1 MGYDTPLASGTEPAH
16 HWPMS
21 FIERTKARLH
31 ALDTRVPHEF
41 PTDAI
46 PDSFRYAS
54 VLMPFWE
61 ERGSIKMACILRSS
75 SAPTHASQV
84 AFPGGRIDDTD
95 ENALA
100 AALRETHE
108 EVGIPPERVHVFGR
122 LDDAWAMGKFHLIP
136 HVGWVDGVPDI
147 VHNPDEVEMAIVS
160 DLEPLMEPEA
170 RIPREVTHNGRTFT
184 SHYFELPG
192 ANLTGLS
199 ADLFYELLLWLRGEP
214 SSRGAGRLAEL
225 QQWQAQGFL
234 DVLGKK

>member
-1 MGYDTPLASGTEPAH
+1 
-16 HWPMS
+16 MS
-21 FIERTKARLH
+21 FVNTIKDRLH
-31 ALDTRVPHEF
+31 TLHTRVPHEF
-41 PTDAI
+41 AEGAI
-46 PDSFRYAS
+46 PETFRYAS
-54 VLMPFWE
+54 VLIPFWE
-61 ERGSIKMACILRSS
+61 ERGAIKMACILRSS
-75 SAPTHASQV
+75 TAPTHAGQV

-95 ENALA
+95 ADALA

-108 EVGIPPERVHVFGR
+108 EVGIHPDRIHVFGR

-147 VHNPDEVEMAIVS
+147 VHNPDEAEMAIIA
-160 DLEPLMEPEA
+160 DLEPLMDEAA

-199 ADLFYELLLWLRGEP
+199 ADIFYELLLWLKGEP
-214 SSRGAGRLAEL
+214 SSRGQGREEELARWL
-225 QQWQAQGFL
+225 DMGML

>member
-1 MGYDTPLASGTEPAH
+1 MNFVDRIKS
-16 HWPMS
+16 
-21 FIERTKARLH
+21 RLH
-31 ALDTRVPHEF
+31 ALDSRVPHEF
-41 PTDAI
+41 PEGAI
-46 PDSFRYAS
+46 PDTFRYAS
-54 VLMPFWE
+54 VLIPFWE
-61 ERGSIKMACILRSS
+61 ERGAIKMTCILRSS
-75 SAPTHASQV
+75 SAPTHANQV

-95 ENALA
+95 ADAKA

-108 EVGIPPERVHVFGR
+108 EVGIPPDRVHVFGR

-136 HVGWVDGVPDI
+136 YVGWIDGVPEI
-147 VHNPDEVEMAIVS
+147 VHNPDEVEMAIIG
-160 DLEPLMEPEA
+160 DLETLMDPAA

-214 SSRGAGRLAEL
+214 SSRGAGRQEEL
-225 QQWQAQGFL
+225 ERWLEMGML